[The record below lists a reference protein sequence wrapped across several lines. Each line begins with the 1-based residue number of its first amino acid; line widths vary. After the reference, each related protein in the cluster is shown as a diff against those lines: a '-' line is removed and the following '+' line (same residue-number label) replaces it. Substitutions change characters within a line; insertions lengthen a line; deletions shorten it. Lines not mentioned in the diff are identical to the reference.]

1 MSLLFRLRRRL
12 AGFLLRGRLLDLWVG
27 RKIRCVEDRYQAE
40 LVARSKA
47 PFAKPAP
54 RLPLKRQPNRILLIS
69 DFQWEG
75 KELVPELEKICPT
88 DAFNLQ
94 PFFAA
99 GAVESRHLAP
109 REVLVKELGRWI
121 SQHKEPHPDV
131 ILFYARPALLSR
143 EAFDLIRRTFSCPVL
158 GMNLDDKIQ
167 YLNYGVFSDQND
179 NYEQWAPCF
188 DLNLTNVRA
197 VVDWYKASGCPV
209 YYMPEGYH
217 PKTDPPEGPP
227 AYRREIAFV
236 GSWRAERAELHGRLR
251 RFGVPLEMFGWG
263 WPNAQEGSAPEA
275 IYRSSMMT
283 LGIGFA
289 SPSKVLTTLKTRDFE
304 CPGSGACYLTTFN
317 WELALHYEIGKEIL
331 CYRSVEEIVELFS
344 FYRRRPDEC
353 WRIAQSAYR
362 RCINEH
368 TWEKR
373 FRKLFEEVG
382 ITSAI

>member
-12 AGFLLRGRLLDLWVG
+12 AGLLLRGRLLDWWVK
-27 RKIRCVEDRYQAE
+27 RKIRHVEDRYQAE
-40 LVARSKA
+40 LVARSQVSA
-47 PFAKPAP
+47 GKPAP
-54 RLPLKRQPNRILLIS
+54 RLPLKRQPRRILLMS

-75 KELVPELEKICPT
+75 KELVPELEKIGPIET
-88 DAFNLQ
+88 LNLQ
-94 PFFAA
+94 PCFAA
-99 GAVESRHLAP
+99 SGNRKAAP

-121 SQHKEPHPDV
+121 SARNGPHPDV

-143 EAFDLIRRTFSCPVL
+143 EAFDLIRKAFSCPVL

-167 YLNYGVFSDQND
+167 YLDYKVFSDQND

-197 VVDWYKASGCPV
+197 VLDWYKISGCPV

-217 PKTDPPEGPP
+217 PKTNPPEGPP

-236 GSWRAERAELHGRLR
+236 GSWRAERAELYERLR

-263 WPNAQEGSAPEA
+263 WPNAQEGSAPET
-275 IYRSSMMT
+275 IYRTSMMT

-304 CPGSGACYLTTFN
+304 CPGSGACYLTTYN

-353 WRIAQSAYR
+353 WKIAQAAYH

-373 FRKLFEEVG
+373 FRKLFEETG
-382 ITSAI
+382 IGD